1 MPVEGG
7 YAPRY
12 AATDVRLSAGGD
24 KAFARVTERGKAMSW
39 RWSATLPEPVLEGA
53 TATYPDVVP
62 GGDLVVTATST
73 GFTHNVVLRERPTK
87 PVAFTIPVAAQ
98 GAELAQDPSGG
109 LQVAT
114 PAGKT
119 LVETPAPVTWD
130 ASENEFGY
138 DVEQP
143 PRWPRGWAGPPR
155 VRRR

>member
-1 MPVEGG
+1 M
-7 YAPRY
+7 
-12 AATDVRLSAGGD
+12 
-24 KAFARVTERGKAMSW
+24 AR
-39 RWSATLPEPVLEGA
+39 SATLPEPVLEGA

-119 LVETPAPVTWD
+119 LVEAPAPVTWD
-130 ASENEFGY
+130 ASETSS
-138 DVEQP
+138 VTTRTP
-143 PRWPRGWAGPPR
+143 PRWPRGWTPPR